1 MSRNFGIGQ
10 RDMGKAGD
18 LALTKA
24 RQKKSISFSTAATQ
38 SARWNSFCTWAREI
52 GVKKMENVTGDIV
65 ISYGKKLSAEVDSG
79 KMSPSTAQNYV
90 SAVNSVMSIATIGHW
105 KSISPTND
113 CHIKNRT
120 SVRTDAPEA
129 INRSAFETSV
139 ETVRENGG
147 DRAAAI
153 VELARN
159 FGLRS
164 KEASLLDAKS
174 ALKQARRD
182 GVIKISDGTKG
193 GLTRAV
199 SILDTQQIETL
210 VRAAHAQGNARA
222 VMPMECNWQKWREGQ
237 LREAREILQAMLN
250 GGLHDLRS
258 AYACE
263 RYQTLTG
270 HPTPCAGGIIQDR
283 SIDLSARLQI
293 ARELGHGRVDVV
305 SEYVGGRK

>member
-52 GVKKMENVTGDIV
+52 GVKKMENVTREIV
-65 ISYGKKLSAEVDSG
+65 IIYGKKLAYEVDSD
-79 KMSPSTAQNYV
+79 KMSPATAQNYV
-90 SAVNSVMSIATIGHW
+90 SAVNAVMSIATVGRW
-105 KSISPTND
+105 KSISPTHD
-113 CHIKNRT
+113 CHIENRT
-120 SVRTDAPEA
+120 SVRTEAPGA
-129 INRSAFETSV
+129 IDRSAFEKSV
-139 ETVRENGG
+139 QAVREDVG

-174 ALKQARRD
+174 ALEHAKRY
-182 GVIKISDGTKG
+182 GTIKISDGTKG
-193 GLTRAV
+193 GLARTV
-199 SILDTQQIETL
+199 PILDAQQIETL

-222 VMPMECNWQKWREGQ
+222 VMPMECNWKTWREGQ
-237 LREAREILQAMLN
+237 LRDSREIVQAMIN
-250 GGLHDLRS
+250 DGLHDLRS

-263 RYQTLTG
+263 RYHTLTG
-270 HPTPCAGGIIQDR
+270 HPAPCAGGIIQDKD
-283 SIDLSARLQI
+283 IDLSARLQI
-293 ARELGHGRVDVV
+293 AHELGHARIDVV
-305 SEYVGGRK
+305 SEYIGGRK